1 METAFTEHPL
11 KETALQFPPQPGVYM
26 MKNRLGKIMY
36 IGKAKNLRKRVASY
50 FTGKK
55 PVKTRFLVEKVD
67 SVEHIVTKNEYEAL
81 LLENNLIKQWS
92 PHYNINLKDG
102 KTYPMIRITNEDFP
116 RVFRTRRIVDDGSLY
131 YGPYTDL
138 PSIDLYL
145 ELISKLFHIRKCRG
159 RLRPRQNPCLYYHIH
174 RCSAPC
180 CGKISRDEYAEI
192 VEEVKKLLSG
202 KTADFKTDL
211 EERMTMA
218 AEALDFES
226 AAVYRDSLQAVE
238 TATQKQEV
246 VDMIETDRDYI
257 AMAAKDTVCTFGVF
271 QMRGG
276 RLTGQELFRT
286 SIYESEEEAFTHF
299 LLQYYTPDI
308 MPPKE
313 IHISHET
320 DREEI
325 EHFFSR
331 ELGARAAIKV
341 PVKGRHRSLIKM
353 AEENV
358 RIDVLRRIENMEGS
372 PALQELKEV
381 LNLPQ
386 IPRRIEGFD
395 IAQLAGTSPVA
406 SMVSFFDGKPD
417 KSGYRKYHIRSLG
430 GNIDDFKAIREVAA
444 RRYSRVMNESLEPPD
459 LVVIDGGK
467 GQVSSAV
474 SVLRSLGLPDVP
486 VVGLAKRIEEI
497 VPEKG
502 SPFTLPDT
510 SPALRLLQFIRD
522 EAHRFATTFQKEMR
536 KKKISSPVLTA
547 LPGIGEKRAHK
558 LMTSFRSISEI
569 ADAGP
574 VEVVR
579 RTGLPEPLAGEVV
592 EYSRKLLSKK
602 GNNHLPL
609 GPGTVELTEK
619 DVLPSREPHS
629 SADDGN
635 SLTRPD
641 KSGF

>member
-1 METAFTEHPL
+1 METVPAEHPL

-159 RLRPRQNPCLYYHIH
+159 RLKPRQNPCLYYHIH

-180 CGKISRDEYAEI
+180 CGKISREEYAVI

-286 SIYESEEEAFTHF
+286 SIYESEDEAFTHF
-299 LLQYYTPDI
+299 LLQYYTPD
-308 MPPKE
+308 MTPPKE
-313 IHISHET
+313 IYLSHET
-320 DREEI
+320 EREEI
-325 EHFFSR
+325 EHYFRR
-331 ELGARAAIKV
+331 ELGVRAAIKV
-341 PVKGRHRSLIKM
+341 PVRGRHRSLMNM

-467 GQVSSAV
+467 GQVNSAV

-536 KKKISSPVLTA
+536 KKNVSSPVLTA

-574 VEVVR
+574 AEVVR

-592 EYSRKLLSKK
+592 EYSRKLLSEK
-602 GNNHLPL
+602 GNNRPPL

-619 DVLPSREPHS
+619 DVLPSRESHS

-635 SLTRPD
+635 GLTRPD